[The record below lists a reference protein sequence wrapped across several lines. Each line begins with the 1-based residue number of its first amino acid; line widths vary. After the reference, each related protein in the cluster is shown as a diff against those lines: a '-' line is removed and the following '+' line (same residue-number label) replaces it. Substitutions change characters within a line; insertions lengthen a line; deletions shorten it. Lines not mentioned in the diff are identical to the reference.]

1 MGTAPILPL
10 IISMSLPSMFSMLI
24 QALYN
29 IVDSIFVSQLGEAA
43 LSAVSLVY
51 PVQMINISVGVG
63 TSIGFSSLISRR
75 LGAKDGEAAQSAAQH
90 SILLAF
96 MHWLVFLVFGLIG
109 AKPFAMAFSD
119 DPTLIEPAAAY
130 CSIVC
135 IGSFFALNTMSFEK
149 IMQAGGDM
157 ISPMWCMIS
166 GAVTNIILDPI
177 MIFGY
182 FGMPAMGVAG
192 AAIATVIG
200 QFVSFLIA
208 NILMHRKERPVKVYW
223 KKFKIDK
230 RIIKDI
236 YDVGFPS
243 MIMQSIGS
251 VLTLCLNAILIGFS
265 TTAMAIYGVYF
276 KLQSFVFMPVFGMNH
291 GLMPILG
298 YNYGA
303 KNRKRLMTAFRYAM
317 LIALGIMCTGCA
329 IFHIFPAQLMGM
341 FNAEG
346 DMLVH
351 GIEALKTISLC
362 FPFAAIGIITGTMF
376 QATARGFYS
385 VMVSVLRQLIL
396 IVPMAYF
403 FSRIW
408 GVTGVWYAFAAAELG
423 SLMFSTALLARLWK
437 TDISLLPEGEQRV

>member
-1 MGTAPILPL
+1 MNDRTLRMGTAPILPL

-119 DPTLIEPAAAY
+119 DPALIEPAAAY

-166 GAVTNIILDPI
+166 GAITNIILDPI

-298 YNYGA
+298 YNSGA
-303 KNRKRLMTAFRYAM
+303 KNRKRLMPAFRYAM
-317 LIALGIMCTGCA
+317 PVA
-329 IFHIFPAQLMGM
+329 P
-341 FNAEG
+341 
-346 DMLVH
+346 
-351 GIEALKTISLC
+351 
-362 FPFAAIGIITGTMF
+362 
-376 QATARGFYS
+376 
-385 VMVSVLRQLIL
+385 
-396 IVPMAYF
+396 
-403 FSRIW
+403 
-408 GVTGVWYAFAAAELG
+408 
-423 SLMFSTALLARLWK
+423 
-437 TDISLLPEGEQRV
+437 